1 MNFWQRMK
9 DSLTRWMY
17 GRYGADQLSRV
28 ILYASLFLLFVSFF
42 TGLLLPFY
50 LSIAGYGW
58 MIFRMFSRNLQKRAP
73 ACARRACALKTAS
86 NTNTLSARSA
96 ACACG

>member
-42 TGLLLPFY
+42 TLRGCCCPFICP
-50 LSIAGYGW
+50 SRAMAG
-58 MIFRMFSRNLQKRAP
+58 
-73 ACARRACALKTAS
+73 
-86 NTNTLSARSA
+86 
-96 ACACG
+96 

>member
-58 MIFRMFSRNLQKRAP
+58 MIFQQDSAPSGKEPLQEPQAIQI
-73 ACARRACALKTAS
+73 L
-86 NTNTLSARSA
+86 
-96 ACACG
+96 